1 MNQKF
6 KGSSEIFMGVEEVM
20 QELMVSKTTA
30 YQTIKKVN
38 EVVETMGLPVRCGKM
53 RRDYFSK
60 MYRTLDYEV
69 QK

>member
-30 YQTIKKVN
+30 YQTIKK
-38 EVVETMGLPVRCGKM
+38 
-53 RRDYFSK
+53 S
-60 MYRTLDYEV
+60 
-69 QK
+69 Q

>member
-30 YQTIKKVN
+30 HQTIKKAN
-38 EVVETMGLPVRCGKM
+38 EVVEAMGLPVRCGKM
-53 RRDYFSK
+53 RRDYFNK

>member
-30 YQTIKKVN
+30 YQTIKKSN
-38 EVVETMGLPVRCGKM
+38 EVMQEKGLPIRPGKM
-53 RRDYFSK
+53 RRDYFKK